1 MRTLTRLALLAALL
15 LVPAP
20 SLLAQTAVDPSGH
33 WEGAVQAPN
42 MVVTIEVD
50 LAKNGKGELAGTF
63 GNPAQNLKGLPLSNF
78 AADGRSLTFQ
88 VKGSA
93 PGERVFKGALSADGK
108 TISGDYAQGGFSMPF
123 SLTRTGDA
131 RIEAAAGSA
140 PIGKELE
147 GAWHGTLDVNG
158 VQRRLVLTMANH
170 PDGTATGN
178 FVNVEEGL
186 EIPITTITQTSS
198 SVTLDV
204 KTVGVAYTGALNP
217 DGTELVGT
225 LTQGSAVLP
234 LTFRRTAATEG
245 KK

>member
-1 MRTLTRLALLAALL
+1 MRTNTRLILLAALL
-15 LVPAP
+15 LAPAP

-33 WEGAVQAPN
+33 WEGVVHAPN
-42 MVVTIEVD
+42 MEVTIAVD
-50 LAKNGKGELAGTF
+50 LGRNGKGELAGTF
-63 GNPAQNLKGLPLSNF
+63 DNPAQHLKGLPLSNV
-78 AADGRSLTFQ
+78 AVDGRSLTFQ

-93 PGERVFKGALSADGK
+93 PGERVFKGALAADGK
-108 TISGDYAQGGFSMPF
+108 TMSGDYAQGGLTMPF
-123 SLTRTGDA
+123 NLTRTGGP
-131 RIEAAAGSA
+131 RIEAAASSA

-158 VQRRLVLTMANH
+158 IQRRLVLTMANH

-186 EIPITTITQTSS
+186 EIPITTITQKAS

-204 KTVGVAYTGALNP
+204 KTVGVSYTGALNP
-217 DGTELVGT
+217 DGTELAGT

-234 LTFRRTAATEG
+234 LTFQRTAAIEG